1 MKKRI
6 LNLYNIL
13 IQIEKDDLFN
23 EIIKNKYTEIM
34 SLLDEYYSK
43 TNENIKKLFKVF
55 NKIIQLTDDELHY
68 QTRKA
73 NNYYS
78 KYNVFIYIFRNVQ
91 KKQINQKKRM
101 HF

>member
-1 MKKRI
+1 MNIIQKLMKI
-6 LNLYNIL
+6 LRNYL
-13 IQIEKDDLFN
+13 
-23 EIIKNKYTEIM
+23 KY
-34 SLLDEYYSK
+34 L
-43 TNENIKKLFKVF
+43 

>member
-6 LNLYNIL
+6 LNLYIIL

-34 SLLDEYYSK
+34 SVLDEYYSK

-55 NKIIQLTDDELHY
+55 K
-68 QTRKA
+68 
-73 NNYYS
+73 
-78 KYNVFIYIFRNVQ
+78 
-91 KKQINQKKRM
+91 
-101 HF
+101 

>member
-1 MKKRI
+1 MNIIQKLMKI
-6 LNLYNIL
+6 LRNYL
-13 IQIEKDDLFN
+13 
-23 EIIKNKYTEIM
+23 KY
-34 SLLDEYYSK
+34 L
-43 TNENIKKLFKVF
+43 
-55 NKIIQLTDDELHY
+55 NKILQLTDDELHY

-78 KYNVFIYIFRNVQ
+78 KYNVFKYIFRNVQ